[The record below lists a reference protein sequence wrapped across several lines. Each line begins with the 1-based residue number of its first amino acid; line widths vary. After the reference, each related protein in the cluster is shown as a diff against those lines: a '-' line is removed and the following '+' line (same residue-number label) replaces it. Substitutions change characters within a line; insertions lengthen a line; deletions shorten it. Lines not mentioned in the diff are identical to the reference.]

1 MKESLKEIRKRYE
14 EFKGSGLSL
23 NMERGWPSREQLD
36 LSMPMLSLI
45 DENTELCREV
55 DYRGYAGTGG
65 IEPLK
70 QIFAEILDVKSD
82 EIYIGGTM
90 STTIMYDIVNK
101 AVLFGLD
108 GHTPWK
114 NVHNVKFLCPSPGY
128 EKHFN
133 ICKTFGI
140 EMIPVAM
147 FDDGPD
153 MDEVE
158 RLAAEDENVKGIWC
172 VPLYSNP
179 TGTIYSENTVIR
191 LASLQAKA
199 EDFRIFWDNA
209 YCVHHLTDEK
219 TVLKNIIRECEKYGF
234 PNRAFEFTST
244 SKITFPGGGVGIC
257 ASSVDNIKWLTEKSL
272 LQLKSGDKINQL
284 RHFLFL
290 KDKAGVEEHMKHH
303 RAIIAPK
310 FDLVDRILHEE
321 LGEWN
326 IASWNKPKGGYFIS
340 VKLKPGMARKVWSRC
355 RQTGVTITPAG
366 STFPYGKDAEDAYL
380 RIAPTYLSMGE
391 LEKAMRVLCIA
402 VKLEYLLD
410 NQQGKENGIED

>member
-1 MKESLKEIRKRYE
+1 MKEDISLLIEKYNIFKEEALNI
-14 EFKGSGLSL
+14 
-23 NMERGWPSREQLD
+23 NMERGWPCKEQLG
-36 LSMPMLSLI
+36 LSMPMLSLV
-45 DENTELCREV
+45 DENTELCREI

-70 QIFAEILDVKSD
+70 KIFAEILDVKIE

-108 GHTPWK
+108 GHAPWRDAGG
-114 NVHNVKFLCPSPGY
+114 VKFLCPSPGY

-158 RLAAEDENVKGIWC
+158 RLAAEDESVKGIWC

-179 TGTIYSENTVIR
+179 TGAVYSDDVVTR
-191 LASLQAKA
+191 LASLPAKA
-199 EDFRIFWDNA
+199 KDFRIFWDNA

-219 TVLKNIIRECEKYGF
+219 PVLKNIIRECEKHGF
-234 PNRAFEFTST
+234 PDRVFEFTST
-244 SKITFPGGGVGIC
+244 SKITFPGGGVGVC
-257 ASSVDNIKWLTEKSL
+257 ASSQDNIKWLTKNSL

-284 RHFLFL
+284 RHSLFL
-290 KDKAGVEEHMKHH
+290 KDKAGVEEHMKRH
-303 RAIIAPK
+303 RAVIAPK

-321 LGEWN
+321 LDGWD
-326 IASWNKPKGGYFIS
+326 IASWNKPKGGYFVS
-340 VKLKPGMARKVWSRC
+340 VKLQPDMAQKVWSRC
-355 RQTGVTITPAG
+355 RDAGVTITPAG
-366 STFPYGKDAEDAYL
+366 STFPYGKDMEDAYL
-380 RIAPTYLSMGE
+380 RIAPTYLPMDD
-391 LEKAMRVLCIA
+391 LEKAMRVLCVA
-402 VKLEYLLD
+402 VKLEYLLA
-410 NQQGKENGIED
+410 N